1 MAIKSIHIYNLLFS
15 AKSILHNAQKV
26 HNGLIILAGSVQL
39 QVSYVSFVLI
49 LDSCANMKSAI
60 SYRITSVWRD
70 QFVGVL
76 GLPNLCVQLVGV
88 TLYKDKSVGLISE
101 LDENGVIIN
110 TQIMTWPV
118 AVTFQDVASTTTGNR
133 IYVGYSGKGETI

>member
-1 MAIKSIHIYNLLFS
+1 
-15 AKSILHNAQKV
+15 
-26 HNGLIILAGSVQL
+26 
-39 QVSYVSFVLI
+39 
-49 LDSCANMKSAI
+49 MKSAI
-60 SYRITSVWRD
+60 SYRITSVWSD

-76 GLPNLCVQLVGV
+76 GLLNLRVQLVGV

-133 IYVGYSGKGETI
+133 IYVGYSIVFAIISLSA